1 MLLAEFCILV
11 ALTAFHVLNLGA
23 FWELELYRL
32 SHICGTKMLW
42 LFFLF
47 FDEIVIL
54 YLCSSYL
61 AGFCTSAALTGFH
74 VFALKLVHV
83 SSRLKV
89 RLHQSAVHSVW
100 TCPRSPFKEHYASVI
115 IMSSSWTAHYSV
127 YEDNRN
133 SSSCIWTWRKE
144 LLCEPGFICLAWI
157 SVIRPI

>member
-1 MLLAEFCILV
+1 
-11 ALTAFHVLNLGA
+11 
-23 FWELELYRL
+23 
-32 SHICGTKMLW
+32 MLW

-47 FDEIVIL
+47 FDEMVIL

-61 AGFCTSAALTGFH
+61 AGFCTSAASTGFH
-74 VFALKLVHV
+74 VFALKFVHV

-100 TCPRSPFKEHYASVI
+100 ACPRSPFKEHYASVI

-144 LLCEPGFICLAWI
+144 LLCEPGFIYLAWI
-157 SVIRPI
+157 SVIRPIQCSFRGLCFLFLRKCFRRHGITGRQTSQPIKQVTLL